1 MCNATPI
8 AQWRGACGVFCSLT
22 WLDMSPELCVKLF
35 ALVYGK
41 RRDVPTPPTARTSSL
56 VTWVPRRRCECDDHI
71 QRLHRVATKLG
82 IIAHMPWTG
91 TATGQSVIAGGCPL
105 GHPQPELRGSATPS
119 PWRHEEWPSW
129 GWKPITQLDG
139 HHRRSISQQQQRR
152 ACGQGGCTLEAM

>member
-1 MCNATPI
+1 MCNAPPV

-22 WLDMSPELCVKLF
+22 WLDMTPEFCAKPL

-41 RRDVPTPPTARTSSL
+41 GRDFPTPPTARTSSL

-82 IIAHMPWTG
+82 SIAHTPWTC

-119 PWRHEEWPSW
+119 PLRPSW
-129 GWKPITQLDG
+129 RWKPITQLDG
-139 HHRRSISQQQQRR
+139 HHGRSISHQQQRR